1 MPSSL
6 ARRREKILADFQRN
20 LAADSIPTTIIADET
35 SKRAIQF
42 AISSMTLIIVEI
54 KRNPTFIQKSI
65 AIFLNAWPGV
75 WKWLQ
80 FLFTQCVAK
89 NHHGQALMLQ
99 SLRIIPFIITIFGRD
114 NGAGLRTLIIR
125 TPGIFYILIPRWLQE
140 RTD

>member
-1 MPSSL
+1 
-6 ARRREKILADFQRN
+6 
-20 LAADSIPTTIIADET
+20 
-35 SKRAIQF
+35 
-42 AISSMTLIIVEI
+42 MTLIIVEI

-80 FLFTQCVAK
+80 FLFAQCVAK

-99 SLRIIPFIITIFGRD
+99 SLRIIPFIITVFGRD

-125 TPGIFYILIPRWLQE
+125 TPGIFHILIPHWLQE
-140 RTD
+140 KTDIYQDLDPQFNFSAALRSLLRENDHHDPKILACIVEAAGG